1 MWNPTKQIIE
11 SRLKRY
17 IVSYEDQMEF
27 ESEKLWS
34 KVSEAIKSCDQNL
47 ATEEKTRIE
56 SRQREKELERKQKF
70 IEYKSKFFTYDSL
83 NKEWLYNY
91 FDLRPWD
98 TLTDLFQYEY
108 DFKINTSTKHK
119 LTKINS
125 RTLSDPHASLLSL
138 QHHHHHHHH
147 HQINQHQ
154 QHHHTHH
161 NQTPRLRQKH
171 NVNVLAN
178 EETPYD
184 FLIHFNDI
192 IERLDKIEVK
202 LNFLTKKTHDD
213 VDQSKHPITNLNTH
227 KEIGLH
233 KPLKQNASKIS
244 TFNMLKSPAIIIF
257 LLAWIFGL
265 ATAIYSKRFFSRI
278 F

>member
-1 MWNPTKQIIE
+1 
-11 SRLKRY
+11 
-17 IVSYEDQMEF
+17 MEF

-34 KVSEAIKSCDQNL
+34 KVSEAITNCDQNL
-47 ATEEKTRIE
+47 ATEEKTKIE

-119 LTKINS
+119 LAKISS
-125 RTLSDPHASLLSL
+125 RSLNDPHASLLSL
-138 QHHHHHHHH
+138 QHHHH
-147 HQINQHQ
+147 QLSQ
-154 QHHHTHH
+154 QKHH
-161 NQTPRLRQKH
+161 NHSHHSQTPISRRKLY
-171 NVNVLAN
+171 NNVLVN
-178 EETPYD
+178 EETPYN

-192 IERLDKIEVK
+192 KERLDKIEVK
-202 LNFLTKKTHDD
+202 LNCLTEKRYND
-213 VDQSKHPITNLNTH
+213 VDQSKNSLANFNSNKENAQH
-227 KEIGLH
+227 KS
-233 KPLKQNASKIS
+233 LKQSSSKIS
-244 TFNMLKSPAIIIF
+244 TFDMLKSPAAIIF
-257 LLAWIFGL
+257 LFAWIFGL
-265 ATAIYSKRFFSRI
+265 ATAIYSKRLFSRI